1 MSQANPSTKSI
12 ERQQHHPT
20 RHQSQAIKLM
30 QDADRS
36 HKLPANVGDAKVSA
50 LAVTG
55 WPFLGVRLGLL
66 GGGSHTVVWLIDK
79 ILHQLGWCYSEQIF
93 WGIVYDSKT
102 LKKKRVRLLS
112 CIYYQIYNTNIIW
125 VYRIVLQTNISFAKA
140 CQGQK
145 HDALGEW
152 LFHSLSFL

>member
-79 ILHQLGWCYSEQIF
+79 ILHQLGWCFPEQIF
-93 WGIVYDSKT
+93 
-102 LKKKRVRLLS
+102 
-112 CIYYQIYNTNIIW
+112 
-125 VYRIVLQTNISFAKA
+125 
-140 CQGQK
+140 
-145 HDALGEW
+145 
-152 LFHSLSFL
+152 